1 MVQIRTLKPTVRL
14 RMPTD
19 SQAKYRHTQTKVV
32 RRTQENFPSPTPQP
46 TPCRLWQGAAGSDG
60 YGWRKT
66 GEGPGRKGVSMH
78 RWVMSEFMGRKLR
91 PTEVVLHA
99 CDNPFC
105 YRLDHLSL
113 GTIADNNAD
122 MKAKGRNSPPPV
134 NVFHGECHPMAKLT
148 EAQVRAIRGHRQSGL
163 YVKTIAEMF
172 EVAPSTI
179 RRICQGVTWNYVGNA
194 PPPGINVDRP
204 VKPPTR
210 DLMAEAKARIEA
222 EAERSARP
230 PEGLPPPGGRA
241 ERNMR
246 VKPIQPIKPLTR
258 RNNANHP

>member
-1 MVQIRTLKPTVRL
+1 MVEIRTLQPLVKL
-14 RMPTD
+14 RMPTSHRARH
-19 SQAKYRHTQTKVV
+19 SQTVVV
-32 RRTQENFPSPTPQP
+32 RRTQATHPSPTPQA

-60 YGWRKT
+60 YGWRKV

-78 RWVMSEFMGRKLR
+78 RWVMSEYLGRKLK

-122 MKAKGRNSPPPV
+122 MRAKGRDSKPPV

-148 EAQVRAIRGHRQSGL
+148 EAQVRAIRGHYQSGL
-163 YVKTIAEMF
+163 FVKTIARMF
-172 EVAPSTI
+172 DVSPSTI
-179 RRICQGVTWNYVGNA
+179 RRILRGVTWNTVGDS
-194 PPPGINVDRP
+194 PLY

-210 DLMAEAKARIEA
+210 DLKAEAIARIE
-222 EAERSARP
+222 EEERSARAAA
-230 PEGLPPPGGRA
+230 GGAEPSAAPRA
-241 ERNMR
+241 ERIR
-246 VKPIQPIKPLTR
+246 PVKHMTLTR
-258 RNNANHP
+258 RNDNDHHP